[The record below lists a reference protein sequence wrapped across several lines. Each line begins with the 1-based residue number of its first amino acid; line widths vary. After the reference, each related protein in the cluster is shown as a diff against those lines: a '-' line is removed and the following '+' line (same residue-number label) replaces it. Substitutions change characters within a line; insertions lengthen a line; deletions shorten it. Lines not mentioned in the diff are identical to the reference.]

1 MYKEMVGFAKGM
13 GTGIAAGVAVSLI
26 GNKMMRENKHL
37 RRNVNKTM
45 RAMGGLMDNVGV
57 IFKQ

>member
-1 MYKEMVGFAKGM
+1 MYKEMMGFVKGM

-26 GNKMMRENKHL
+26 GNKMLRENKHL

-45 RAMGGLMDNVGV
+45 HAMGGLMDNVEFL
-57 IFKQ
+57 FKQ

>member
-37 RRNVNKTM
+37 RRNVNKTVH
-45 RAMGGLMDNVGV
+45 AMSGLMDNVGV

>member
-1 MYKEMVGFAKGM
+1 MVGFAKGM

-37 RRNVNKTM
+37 RRNVNKTVH
-45 RAMGGLMDNVGV
+45 AMSGLMDNVGV